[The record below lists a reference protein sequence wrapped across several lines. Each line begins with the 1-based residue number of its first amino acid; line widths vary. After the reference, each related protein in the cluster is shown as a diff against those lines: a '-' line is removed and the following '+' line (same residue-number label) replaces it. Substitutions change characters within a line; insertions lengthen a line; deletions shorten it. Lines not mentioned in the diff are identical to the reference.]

1 MLRLD
6 NACLSLGSRHWTFDI
21 SLQTH
26 GVHALLGRS
35 GSGKSTLLNL
45 IGGFLLPDQG
55 DIQWQGDSLLPLQPD
70 QRPITTLFQQHNLFE
85 HLSVWKNVALGIC
98 PTLRVDAEHR
108 TLIATALSD
117 VGLAGFE
124 QKMPGQLS
132 GGEQQRVALAR
143 CMLRRKPLLLLDE
156 PFSALDAT
164 TRHEMIA
171 LLKQLINN
179 YQPCVLMITHD
190 ESDAQAL
197 GANILDMH
205 SDRVLFRS

>member
-1 MLRLD
+1 MLHLD
-6 NACLSLGSRHWTFDI
+6 NASLSLGERHWTFDI

-45 IGGFLLPDQG
+45 IGGFLLPDKG
-55 DIQWQGDSLLPLQPD
+55 DIQWQGDSLLSLQPD
-70 QRPITTLFQQHNLFE
+70 ERPITTLFQQHNLFE
-85 HLSVWKNVALGIC
+85 HLTVWKNVALGIC
-98 PTLRVDAEHR
+98 PTLRVDAEQR
-108 TLIATALSD
+108 TQIATALSD

-143 CMLRRKPLLLLDE
+143 CMRRRKPLLFLDE
-156 PFSALDAT
+156 PVSALDAT
-164 TRHEMIA
+164 TRYEMIA

-197 GANILDMH
+197 GAFVLDMH
-205 SDRVLFRS
+205 GDRVSFRS

>member
-6 NACLSLGSRHWTFDI
+6 KASLTLGTRHWTFDI
-21 SLQTH
+21 SLHTH

-45 IGGFLLPDQG
+45 IGGFLQPHAG
-55 DIQWQGDSLLPLQPD
+55 DIQWQGDSLLELQPD
-70 QRPITTLFQQHNLFE
+70 QRPVTTLFQQNNLFE

-98 PTLRVDAEHR
+98 PTLRVEPVQR
-108 TLIATALSD
+108 TQITTALSD

-143 CMLRRKPLLLLDE
+143 CMLRRKPVLLLDE

-164 TRHEMIA
+164 TRFEMIA
-171 LLKQLINN
+171 LLKQLIEQ

-190 ESDAQAL
+190 EGDAQAL
-197 GANILDMH
+197 DASILDMH
-205 SDRVLFRS
+205 SDHVVYR